1 MKMFFRLIAVAGLLA
16 AAPWGAQ
23 AAGDYPSHPVR
34 IVVPFGPGGGTDILA
49 RIITRHVPERLG
61 QDMIVENK
69 GGGGSAI
76 GTVKVLNSP
85 NDGYTMLFQ
94 SSAFTIN
101 TALYDDLPYD
111 AIKDFD
117 PISLLASGPIVLV
130 VHPSTKVKTMD
141 ELLARAKK
149 APGTLTF
156 ATGGQGSSPHLG
168 LEQLMSATG
177 TKFVPIH
184 YKGSGPAIKDL
195 LGGHVGIM
203 FAGISQSRKHIDSG
217 ALIALAVTRDTRNAA
232 LPNVPTLKE
241 LGFGSVTAG
250 TYWGALAPKGTPTK
264 IIKRLSAIFA
274 EIMRLP
280 DVIKRLEGLGYVS
293 IGSTPEEYAKNIRSE
308 IKRWTAVV
316 KKAGISK
323 KKKK

>member
-1 MKMFFRLIAVAGLLA
+1 MFLRLIAIACLLA
-16 AAPWGAQ
+16 IGSWGAE
-23 AAGDYPSHPVR
+23 AAGDYPNRSVR
-34 IVVPFGPGGGTDILA
+34 IIVPFGPGGGTDILA

-61 QDMIVENK
+61 QEMIIENK

-76 GTVKVLNSP
+76 GTVKAVHSP
-85 NDGYTMLFQ
+85 NDGYTLLFQ
-94 SSAFTIN
+94 SSALTIN

-111 AIKDFD
+111 PIKDLD

-130 VHPSTKVKTMD
+130 VHPSTKVKSLD

-177 TKFVPIH
+177 TKFVPVH
-184 YKGSGPAIKDL
+184 YKGSGPAVKDL

-203 FAGISQSRKHIDSG
+203 FAGISQSRTHIDSG
-217 ALIALAVTRDTRNAA
+217 ALIALAVTRDKRNPA

-241 LGFGSVTAG
+241 LGYGTVTAG
-250 TYWGALAPKGTPTK
+250 SYWGALAPKGTPK
-264 IIKRLSAIFA
+264 EIIDRLSGIFA
-274 EIMRLP
+274 EVMRIP
-280 DVIKRLEGLGYVS
+280 SVIKRLEGLGYIS

-308 IKRWTAVV
+308 IVRWTAVV